1 MRITGWR
8 SLFQISLHRKDKA
21 ILDLI
26 QSTLGVG
33 KVYTAG
39 PEWFKLEV
47 CTVKELRGLIA
58 HFDKY
63 PLISQKWADF

>member
-1 MRITGWR
+1 MRRTGWR

-33 KVYTAG
+33 KVYATG
-39 PEWFKLEV
+39 PDAFSLEV
-47 CTVKELRGLIA
+47 CTVKSPRL
-58 HFDKY
+58 
-63 PLISQKWADF
+63 